1 MRALVP
7 MAVLLS
13 MASAHAARW
22 DKSNDP
28 NKLKKV
34 TGVSIVADFAK
45 LPLTA
50 KLSNVHLGWSDTFW
64 PSNRGG
70 ITYRW
75 NAEPNPENFKYRF
88 FTKEEVSK
96 MKSAEL
102 ERLSPAEKFDIYNGQ
117 YGYPFTR
124 KVMKKYTPKDAWWEG
139 ICHGWAAAAISH
151 IEPQRVDL
159 KNKDGVVVPFGS
171 TDVKGLLS
179 FYYAEVHETKVY
191 TRLSDR
197 CKARGKVPGEAYDE
211 DRVQTP
217 PPARDANKLE
227 CQGVNPGSFH
237 LALTNIIGLQDR
249 GFVADVDRFA
259 DVWNQPIVG
268 FNVEVLG
275 EVAPTPA
282 QAAIGAVKVLKVKT
296 EMTYG
301 DESYMLD
308 PEGITADG
316 GHLSMNPVSGTP
328 EQNYLSRFY
337 EYLLEIDASG
347 AIIGGTWISEGRP
360 DFIWMKGVA
369 PKFTG
374 GKGFNMS
381 TLNEIY
387 RPVID

>member
-7 MAVLLS
+7 MAVFLS
-13 MASAHAARW
+13 MASAQAARW
-22 DKSNDP
+22 DKTNDP

-45 LPLTA
+45 LPLAA
-50 KLSNVHLGWSDTFW
+50 KLTNVHLGWSDTFW

-70 ITYRW
+70 IAYRW

-88 FTKEEVSK
+88 LTKEEVST
-96 MKSAEL
+96 MTSAEL

-211 DRVQTP
+211 DRIQTP

-275 EVAPTPA
+275 EVTPTPA

-347 AIIGGTWISEGRP
+347 AIIGGTWLSEGRP
-360 DFIWMKGVA
+360 DFIWMKGAA